1 MENINKRTFVEKVA
15 ICYFEAITKTAEL
28 IILKHVGCHKPSRN
42 LFRENRQTTVSI
54 RDHSK

>member
-15 ICYFEAITKTAEL
+15 ICYFEVITKTAEL
-28 IILKHVGCHKPSRN
+28 IILKHGCHKPNRN
-42 LFRENRQTTVSI
+42 LFRENRQATISI